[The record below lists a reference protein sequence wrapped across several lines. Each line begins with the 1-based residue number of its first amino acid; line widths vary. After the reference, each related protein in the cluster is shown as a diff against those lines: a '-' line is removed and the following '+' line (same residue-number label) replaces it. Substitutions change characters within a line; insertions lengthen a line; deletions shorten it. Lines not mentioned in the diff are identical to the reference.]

1 MSSNSSREFQTGGNT
16 ITPVKRQISPA
27 KRWLFVLNNYS
38 EDEVSSIVPII
49 DEHCKVGIIG
59 YEGYQEG
66 KTPHLQGYF
75 ELKTNKIRPMA
86 LFNNKRI
93 HFGDKNGKSCKGSE
107 ADNVNYCSK
116 EGRVF
121 YRKGIREPTRT
132 IKREDFYLWQEN
144 LVRIFEKTCEWDCR
158 KIYWRYGGM
167 GIGKTQFCKW
177 LCMHLGAVIIG
188 GEARHMLAQVQNA
201 KAPIYIILLAYGDE
215 KVSYRAIEK
224 IKDGL
229 FTSCF
234 GTDNNKMHMENASHL
249 LIIGNE
255 EPDYDDRHFHPE
267 KYDVEEIFK
276 IIRDDNIK
284 ITRSELV
291 ETTSVPCNI

>member
-1 MSSNSSREFQTGGNT
+1 MISSNSSSQFQTGGNT
-16 ITPVKRQISPA
+16 KTPVKGQISPA
-27 KRWLFVLNNYS
+27 KKWLFTLNNYS
-38 EDEVSSIVPII
+38 EDEVSSIVPIL
-49 DEHCKVGIIG
+49 DKHAEMGIIA
-59 YEGYQEG
+59 YEGYQEN

-75 ELKTNKIRPMA
+75 ELKTKNRPIG
-86 LFNNKRI
+86 LFKNTRI
-93 HFGDKNGKSCKGSE
+93 HFEKAKGTKE
-107 ADNVNYCSK
+107 DNVIYCSK

-121 YRKGIREPTRT
+121 YKKNVRDPPRT
-132 IKREDFYLWQEN
+132 IKREEFYLWQEN
-144 LVRIFEKTCEWDCR
+144 LVRIFEKPCEWDCR

-177 LCMHLGAVIIG
+177 LCVHLGAVIIG

-215 KVSYRAIEK
+215 KVSYRSIEK

-234 GTDNNKMHMENASHL
+234 GTDNNKMHIENSSHL

-267 KYDVEEIFK
+267 KYDVEEIEK
-276 IIRDDNIK
+276 LWKHDNIK
-284 ITRSELV
+284 VTGDGQAGPLLAYL
-291 ETTSVPCNI
+291 N